1 MQSCMQFIGDTI
13 ITYSNK
19 RQNNEKRTQLNTDLI
34 HGAKICKM
42 LSKLKMET
50 CLCDGLEVPD
60 WLHLVDHTGGLGF
73 TVGATLGHWAFA
85 TTTTHGNAID
95 DVS

>member
-1 MQSCMQFIGDTI
+1 
-13 ITYSNK
+13 
-19 RQNNEKRTQLNTDLI
+19 
-34 HGAKICKM
+34 M